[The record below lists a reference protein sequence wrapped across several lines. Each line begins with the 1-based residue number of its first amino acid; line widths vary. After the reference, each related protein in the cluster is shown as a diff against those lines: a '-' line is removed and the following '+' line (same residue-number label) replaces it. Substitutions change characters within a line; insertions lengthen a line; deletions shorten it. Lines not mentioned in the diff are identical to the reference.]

1 MILAAVIFEKKKVP
15 LSYLLLTNGTPPA
28 YLKHTASLLT
38 AANALSFAYE

>member
-1 MILAAVIFEKKKVP
+1 MILAAVIFDKKVP
-15 LSYLLLTNGTPPA
+15 LSYLLLTNGTPSA